1 MIVDG
6 VLIDAKTTVKW
17 EINREW
23 LWQVLGYA
31 LLDYSDRY
39 GINGVG
45 LYMARQGIL
54 FRWTLDEVIEGLCA
68 DKTAS
73 VNELRNQFEECV
85 KDLK

>member
-6 VLIDAKTTVKW
+6 VLIDAKATMNW
-17 EINREW
+17 EIKREW

-31 LLDYSDRY
+31 LLDYSDHY

-45 LYMARQGIL
+45 LYMARQSIL

-68 DKTAS
+68 DKATS
-73 VNELRNQFEECV
+73 IKDLRKQFQKCV
-85 KDLK
+85 KNL